1 MKIFASIDIR
11 DGRCVNLIQGDF
23 NQETTYFDD
32 PRDAARHFLDD
43 GTDWIHIVDLDAAR
57 SGISAHPDLTAE
69 IIEMAGSIPVQVGG
83 GIRSIDTIRSTLNDG
98 AARVVLGTAAVQNP
112 ELVSI
117 ASEEFPGRIAV
128 GVDARDGTVVI
139 EGWTKKSSF
148 QTRAVS
154 EQAIENGA
162 SALIHTDVKRDGMLG
177 QPNFAATAELVQAFG
192 DRSDV
197 IASGGVHTAGDIAQ
211 LTQLGASGVIIG
223 RALYTGAVTLADARR
238 AAAG

>member
-1 MKIFASIDIR
+1 MNIFASIDIR

-32 PRDAARHFLDD
+32 PRDAARYFLDE

-57 SGISAHPDLTAE
+57 SGVSAHPQLTAE
-69 IIEMAGSIPVQVGG
+69 IIEMAGPIPVQVGG
-83 GIRSIDTIRSTLNDG
+83 GIRSIAAIRSTLGDG
-98 AARVVLGTAAVQNP
+98 AARVVLGTAAVQHP

-117 ASEEFPGRIAV
+117 ASDEFPGQIAV

-139 EGWTKKSSF
+139 EGWATKSSLK
-148 QTRAVS
+148 THAVS
-154 EQAIENGA
+154 EQAVANGA
-162 SALIHTDVKRDGMLG
+162 TALIHTDVKRDGMLG
-177 QPNFAATAELVQAFG
+177 QPNFVATTELVQAFG
-192 DRSDV
+192 DRADV

-211 LTQLGASGVIIG
+211 LVQLGASGVIIG

>member
-1 MKIFASIDIR
+1 MNIFASIDIR

-23 NQETTYFDD
+23 DQETTYFDD

-57 SGISAHPDLTAE
+57 SGISAHPQLTAE

-83 GIRSIDTIRSTLNDG
+83 GIRSIDAIRNTLNDG

-117 ASEEFPGRIAV
+117 ASDEFPGRIAV

-139 EGWTKKSSF
+139 DVNSSL
-148 QTRAVS
+148 R
-154 EQAIENGA
+154 
-162 SALIHTDVKRDGMLG
+162 
-177 QPNFAATAELVQAFG
+177 
-192 DRSDV
+192 
-197 IASGGVHTAGDIAQ
+197 GG
-211 LTQLGASGVIIG
+211 
-223 RALYTGAVTLADARR
+223 
-238 AAAG
+238 